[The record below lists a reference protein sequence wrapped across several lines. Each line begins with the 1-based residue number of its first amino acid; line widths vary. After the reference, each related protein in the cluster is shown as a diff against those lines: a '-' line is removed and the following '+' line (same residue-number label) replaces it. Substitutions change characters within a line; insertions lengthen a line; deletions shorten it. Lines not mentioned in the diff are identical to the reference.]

1 MKYFFLLAPC
11 ALVVGA
17 LIPVQAASNAA
28 LSQSINSVAGSALV
42 LFSIGLLC
50 VLMVLALN
58 SEIRPSFDALSKAPY
73 YAYFGGFIVATYVL
87 SITWL
92 APRMGIGNAICFI
105 VTGQILAAVTIDHF
119 GLMGAMVQQISWQR
133 VLGVMLMIGGL
144 FLAKSSQNS

>member
-1 MKYFFLLAPC
+1 MKSFFLLAC
-11 ALVVGA
+11 GALVVGA
-17 LIPVQAASNAA
+17 LIPVQAASNTA

-50 VLMVLALN
+50 VCAVLALN
-58 SEIRPSFDALSKAPY
+58 TEIRPSFQTLSQAPY
-73 YAYFGGFIVATYVL
+73 YAYLGGFIVATYVL

-119 GLMGAMVQQISWQR
+119 GLMGSLVQPISWQR
-133 VLGVMLMIGGL
+133 VAGVALMIGGL
-144 FLAKSSQNS
+144 FLAKSAKTV